1 MNTMH
6 KLNIRFP
13 LLLALLLCALPGL
26 HGARA
31 GTISLANSPLYLG
44 GQVDPNVF
52 FELDDSGSMD
62 WEVLTRKHWHFC
74 AYTSDGCG
82 WLVDN
87 GLWRTNTGTQY
98 RYFEYIFNE
107 PDNAY
112 SDGCDNGS
120 RGALYAC
127 GTPVNTTN
135 TAFSND
141 WRILSSS
148 VNVLYYDPSVTY
160 EPWKGPCLTDGTV
173 CTNASFTSAR
183 SNPRQGT
190 SGYSDTRNLTG
201 VVYEVANDNKGF
213 TGASPRAGT
222 NINYNTTSNG
232 LIDLWDS
239 HTRYIV
245 NGSSITVESYS
256 YSPDSSGLHPTHTT
270 TTLSNASTCYT
281 ELGGGDVSCRTI
293 AQAQQNIAN
302 WYQYYR
308 RRQFVAKGA
317 VAAVVDAQP
326 NYRYGI
332 SMINN
337 YGNLFVNMPAA
348 GTTNYSS
355 HNDSLLANLFNYA
368 WQGYGTPLRR
378 GLETVGKYYE
388 DQLGSSHPTPL
399 LPLSYGGACQKNF
412 AILFTDGYWNG
423 NNPAAA
429 IGDSDG
435 DGINRTLADVANYYC
450 SQDLNTTLPNSVV
463 PDSFDTYTFQHMVTF
478 TVAFGVQGNLVDTDS
493 DGWPNPPLAGNGNWG
508 DPTSCSDC
516 PEKVDDLW
524 HAAYNGRG
532 TYVAAQTPAQ
542 VTSALKDAL
551 GNIQQRVSS
560 ASSVAL
566 NSGFISSSSLL
577 FQARFKSG
585 DWNGELLAY
594 GIISDP
600 TSPNFGQLDNG
611 TTDATHPY
619 GEKWDAARVLDDMI
633 TAGTPRTIYTFKPST
648 HSGVL
653 FNWSNLDPSQTAAL
667 NLNPVTGVSD
677 SLGEFRLDYLRGAR
691 SCEKGQTSCAHDF
704 NGDGSVNGTTDAI
717 LRKRTTVLGDIID
730 SSPVLVGAPNFY
742 YPDNWGTV
750 GNGNT
755 AAPENAY
762 PYSAFKAAHAGRT
775 PVVYAGAND
784 GMLHGFEADTTSNGG
799 KELLAYVPSAVY
811 GDLNQLTN
819 GNYSHRFYVDGSPTA
834 VDAFFG
840 SAWHTVLA
848 GGLNHGGQGIYALD
862 VTDPSTF
869 GTTSPVMWE
878 FNDTDDCESYNGT
891 TCRTG
896 SQYHNY
902 DLGYT
907 YAQPAIVRMH
917 NGKWAAVFG
926 NGYNNT
932 EADGHASSTG
942 HAVLYIVFL
951 DGPGSDGVWN
961 LGTDYVK
968 IDTGAGSGSTPNGLA
983 TAAPV
988 DVDGDGIVDYI
999 YAGDL
1004 QGNMWRFD
1012 VTNSNTSQWDNA
1024 GSLKLLF
1031 SAGSTKPITSRPEVG
1046 RSPDGQNLMVYFGTG
1061 KYLGSNDVS
1070 NTDVQTFYAIIDD
1083 GTTGTVSAS
1092 DLQQQTILYSGTQAP
1107 GGTGDT
1113 LRVTSS
1119 NALSK
1124 TQKGWYMNLPAGER
1138 VVSDP
1143 LLRAGRIIFTTTI
1156 PNSDACSYGGTGW
1169 LMELDARDGS
1179 RLNYSPFD
1187 LNNDRQFTVDDW
1199 VQVNFDVNNDGTV
1212 DANDKL
1218 PASGKQSQGG
1228 LISRPGVMMGSGG
1241 GGGGDEEF
1249 KYNTDSKGGI
1259 QVTGENPGPTG
1270 TGRQSWRQIR

>member
-1 MNTMH
+1 MKTMH

-31 GTISLANSPLYLG
+31 GTISLADTPLYLG

-87 GLWRTNTGTQY
+87 GLWRGYNGGSY
-98 RYFEYIFNE
+98 YYFEYIFNE

-112 SDGCDNGS
+112 NNTCSSETNGDAVFS
-120 RGALYAC
+120 CNTGQTLQNK
-127 GTPVNTTN
+127 TPIV
-135 TAFSND
+135 ND

-148 VNVLYYDPSVTY
+148 VNVLYYDPSVDY
-160 EPWKGPCLTDGTV
+160 EPWKGPCLTDGTA

-190 SGYSDTRNLTG
+190 SGYSDTRNLAG
-201 VVYEVANDNKGF
+201 VIYEVASDDKGF
-213 TGASPRAGT
+213 SGATPRAGA

-245 NGSSITVESYS
+245 NASSITVESYS
-256 YSPDSSGLHPTHTT
+256 YSPDSSGLNATHTT
-270 TTLSNASTCYT
+270 TTLSNSGTCYT
-281 ELGGGDVSCRTI
+281 QLGGGDVSCRTI

-317 VAAVVDAQP
+317 VASVIDAQP

-348 GTTNYSS
+348 GTTNYTS
-355 HNDSLLANLFNYA
+355 HNTNLVANLFNYA
-368 WQGYGTPLRR
+368 WRSYGTPLRR

-388 DQLGSSHPTPL
+388 DQLGNSHPTPIV
-399 LPLSYGGACQKNF
+399 PLSYGGACQKNF

-423 NNPAAA
+423 SNPASA

-435 DGINRTLADVANYYC
+435 DGHNRTLADVANYYC
-450 SQDLNTTLPNSVV
+450 SRDLNTSLPNSVV

-478 TVAFGVQGNLVDTDS
+478 TVAFGVQGNLVDTDG

-508 DPTSCSDC
+508 DPNSCSDC
-516 PEKVDDLW
+516 PEKVDDMW

-542 VTSALKDAL
+542 VTGALKDAL
-551 GNIQQRVSS
+551 GSIQQRISS

-566 NSGFISSSSLL
+566 NSGYINSGSLL
-577 FQARFKSG
+577 FQARFQSG
-585 DWNGELLAY
+585 DWNGQLLAY
-594 GIISDP
+594 GIESDP
-600 TSPNFGQLDNG
+600 TSPNFGQLI
-611 TTDATHPY
+611 TTGGGPDGSYWDAGALLDAT
-619 GEKWDAARVLDDMI
+619 
-633 TAGTPRTIYTFKPST
+633 TPSNRTIYTFKPST
-648 HSGVL
+648 HAGAA
-653 FNWSNLDPSQTAAL
+653 FTWANLDSSQTAAL
-667 NLNPVTGVSD
+667 NVNPVTGVSD
-677 SLGEFRLDYLRGAR
+677 SLGAYRLDYLRGDR
-691 SCEKGQTSCAHDF
+691 SCEKGQTSCGHDF

-717 LRKRTTVLGDIID
+717 LRKRTSVLGDIID

-750 GNGNT
+750 GTGNT
-755 AAPENAY
+755 AAPENAH
-762 PYSAFKAAHAGRT
+762 PYSAFKTAHASRT

-784 GMLHGFEADTTSNGG
+784 GMLHGFEADNTGNGG

-811 GDLNQLTN
+811 GNLNQLTN
-819 GNYSHRFYVDGSPTA
+819 ADYSHRFYVDGSPTA

-862 VTDPSTF
+862 VTDPSSF
-869 GTTSPVMWE
+869 STTSPVMWE
-878 FNDTDDCESYNGT
+878 FNDADDYASGNN
-891 TCRTG
+891 
-896 SQYHNY
+896 SDNY

-907 YAQPAIVRMH
+907 YSQPAIVRMH

-951 DGPGSDGVWN
+951 DGPGTNGVWDR
-961 LGTDYVK
+961 GTDYFK
-968 IDTGAGSGSTPNGLA
+968 IDTEAGSSTTPNGLA

-1004 QGNMWRFD
+1004 QGNMWKFD
-1012 VTNSNTSQWDNA
+1012 VTDKQGSNWKVAYKSGNT
-1024 GSLKLLF
+1024 LEPLF
-1031 SAGSTKPITSRPEVG
+1031 KAGSTKPITSRPEVG

-1061 KYLGSNDVS
+1061 KYLGSSDVS
-1070 NTDVQTFYAIIDD
+1070 NTDVQTFYAVIDD
-1083 GTTGTVSAS
+1083 GTTGTVSSS
-1092 DLQQQTILYSGTQAP
+1092 DLQQQTILYSGTQTP
-1107 GGTGDT
+1107 SGTGDT

-1119 NALSK
+1119 NAMSK

-1241 GGGGDEEF
+1241 NGGNGEEF
-1249 KYNTDSKGGI
+1249 KYNTDSRGGI